1 MEASIA
7 QSKESFR
14 NLPEEESR
22 INEDSLEKRVSAS
35 KVSSPSKAE
44 AKNEQIHSTSKIS
57 DAKKEET
64 SMSFKPVPQEVS
76 KSSLPEPKHEIKS
89 NVPDESK
96 QSVKE
101 SSVKDKPRPSE
112 IEKSLP
118 ESLPKESV
126 ASVSVNAPKK

>member
-1 MEASIA
+1 M
-7 QSKESFR
+7 
-14 NLPEEESR
+14 
-22 INEDSLEKRVSAS
+22 
-35 KVSSPSKAE
+35 
-44 AKNEQIHSTSKIS
+44 
-57 DAKKEET
+57 
-64 SMSFKPVPQEVS
+64 PQEVS